1 VILGDRADQ
10 VIVLP
15 LNFMSKEK
23 AIVFKA
29 GMTKAQIAALW
40 KKVFA
45 GRARRST
52 KPLLDIW
59 QFCGVIKLKEDPM
72 VIQQRMRDEW
82 D

>member
-1 VILGDRADQ
+1 M
-10 VIVLP
+10 P
-15 LNFMSKEK
+15 KEK
-23 AIVFKA
+23 AIVFRP

-45 GRARRST
+45 GRVRRST
-52 KPLLDIW
+52 KPLPDIW